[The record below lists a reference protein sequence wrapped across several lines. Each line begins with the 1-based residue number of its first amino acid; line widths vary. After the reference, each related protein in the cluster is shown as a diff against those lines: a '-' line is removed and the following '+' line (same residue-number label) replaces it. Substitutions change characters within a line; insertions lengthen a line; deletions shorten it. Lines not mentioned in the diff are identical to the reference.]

1 MPMAGVVQFY
11 HWIDF
16 TEEGRF
22 KTDGVLT
29 WIGSMDP
36 EWPKLPDKLA
46 GTYEI
51 RDWTI
56 FFKFDDGRSWSTD
69 FSTIHRDPKD
79 LSGILFRTT
88 VFLKE

>member
-1 MPMAGVVQFY
+1 
-11 HWIDF
+11 
-16 TEEGRF
+16 
-22 KTDGVLT
+22 VLT
-29 WIGSMDP
+29 FVGSLDQD
-36 EWPKLPDKLA
+36 WPKFADKLS

-56 FFKFDDGRSWSTD
+56 FFTFEDGRSWSTD
-69 FSTIHRDPKD
+69 FSTIHKDPKD